1 MSAKNTED
9 PSAQRE
15 LMSRSLGSAV
25 FPFESSA
32 EAHFHQEVLLAA
44 QRWISAHGW
53 PGGPFPVTVPQTLRW
68 WVVASCFIL
77 PGGVEQISIF
87 LQLIDAFLIT
97 YALHSFRSYFRI
109 ISFELCHSF
118 QSRHPYPIR
127 WWWHRCECEEGSYG
141 ERKRR
146 KRNNGRMG
154 YQPEKGCQNDL
165 RHAATLVWPVSDC
178 FLSYAVSSYKYFIL
192 FSRYC
197 FLIRNI
203 NFLFVT

>member
-141 ERKRR
+141 ERKRQR
-146 KRNNGRMG
+146 TYVKASDF
-154 YQPEKGCQNDL
+154 YIPK
-165 RHAATLVWPVSDC
+165 TLIAFPTHHCHHTLIELHIPVASQWGT
-178 FLSYAVSSYKYFIL
+178 SVQ
-192 FSRYC
+192 
-197 FLIRNI
+197 
-203 NFLFVT
+203 